1 MNGISSAIKNMKL
14 KTRLMAGFSTVLIL
28 MIVLTSIGIFQVRA
42 IDQGLTTIN
51 DVNSVKQRH
60 AIDFRGS
67 VHDRAIALRDITL
80 VEDRASLDA
89 LRALIAELE
98 ADYQAAATSM
108 QTMFNERS
116 DISAKDRSALAA
128 IEEVENR
135 AKPLVKTLIQQ
146 RMTGDIQGAQTLLL
160 SEVGPLF
167 ANWLKTINV
176 FIDLQESMNQIETAA
191 ARDMASGFQ
200 TLMLV
205 LCGAAVAIGLGVA
218 FMLTRWLLR
227 SLGAEPRQVK
237 GFAEAIGR
245 GELATKARLRQ
256 GDQHSIMASLVMMAK
271 QLQSTVSNVRASAQ
285 SVAASS
291 EQIAKSNNELTS
303 RTEQQ
308 ASSLAETAS
317 SMEQLGSTVHQNAD
331 NARQASEQAHN
342 ASRVA
347 VRGGEV
353 VGQVVD
359 TMNDLNE
366 RSKEIVDIIGMIDSI
381 AFQTNILALNASVEA
396 ARAGEHGRGFAVVA
410 SEVRL
415 LAQRSADASKQ
426 INTLITGNLKRVEEG
441 SQLVAEAG
449 RTTDEIVASIK
460 RVTQIMQEISSASA
474 EQSDGVQQVSEA
486 VTQMDQTTQQ
496 NASLVADSASAANHL
511 SNRAQQLI
519 QAMAIFKLEES
530 GSHKPN
536 PREFSRTNAR
546 PLSPK
551 PLAKT
556 STHAKPVT
564 QEDDWQS
571 F

>member
-1 MNGISSAIKNMKL
+1 MNRIFSIAGSMKL
-14 KTRLMAGFSTVLIL
+14 KTRLIAGFSVVIALMVIL
-28 MIVLTSIGIFQVRA
+28 TGIGIFQVSA

-89 LRALIAELE
+89 QLALITKLE
-98 ADYQAAATSM
+98 GDYQAAATSM
-108 QTMFNERS
+108 QAMFAERS
-116 DISAKDRSALAA
+116 DITPAEHQALDNINQ
-128 IEEVENR
+128 IESR
-135 AKPLVKTLIQQ
+135 AQPLVKQIIDQ
-146 RMTGDIQGAQTLLL
+146 RLGGDIEGARELLL
-160 SEVGPLF
+160 SDVGPLF

-176 FIDLQESMNQIETAA
+176 FIDLQESMNQVETAS

-200 TLMLV
+200 MLMLA
-205 LCGAAVAIGLGVA
+205 LCGAAVAIGLAVA
-218 FMLTRWLLR
+218 FLLTRWLLR
-227 SLGAEPRQVK
+227 SLGAEPQQVK

-245 GELATKARLRQ
+245 GELATKVQLRN
-256 GDQHSIMASLVMMAK
+256 GDHHSIMASLLMMAK
-271 QLQSTVSNVRASAQ
+271 QLQSTVSNVRDSAQ

-291 EQIAKSNNELTS
+291 EQIAKSNNELAS

-317 SMEQLGSTVHQNAD
+317 SMEELGSTVHQNAD
-331 NARQASEQAHN
+331 NARQASEQANN
-342 ASRVA
+342 ASQVA

-366 RSKEIVDIIGMIDSI
+366 RSKEIVEIIGMIDSI

-441 SQLVAEAG
+441 SELVAEAG

-460 RVTQIMQEISSASA
+460 RVTQIMEEISSASA

-511 SNRAQQLI
+511 SSRAQQLI
-519 QAMAIFKLEES
+519 QAMAIFKLEEGVSRKLNTHAAS
-530 GSHKPN
+530 G
-536 PREFSRTNAR
+536 TNAK
-546 PLSPK
+546 PISPK
-551 PLAKT
+551 PVAKA
-556 STHAKPVT
+556 SPRARPVT